1 VTLAVVSEFLH
12 KHPQLKAMRL
22 DSRQV
27 QPGDLFIAMPGAAT
41 DGRQYM
47 QQAVAQG
54 AAAIIVEATG
64 WSDSFNITV
73 PILPINNLKFYIS
86 EIATYFYKNPSHNL
100 RVIGI
105 TGTNGKTST
114 SNYIAQLF
122 DYVNIKCGIM
132 GTLGNGMLNN
142 LIPTPLTTSDCCT
155 LQNQLFEFSQAQA
168 KFVAMEVSS
177 IGLCD
182 GRLLHTQID
191 TAVFTNLSQD
201 HLDYHHT
208 MEDYFASKCKLFAE
222 YAPKHCVVN
231 LDDAYSQRLLDVIP
245 RTSRVITY
253 SLLNPAA
260 DLYYAAGVVHSLWG
274 TGQLTTKLIGKFNV
288 SNVLAALGCCAIH
301 GIPMQ
306 TLLRVAS
313 KLNAVPGRMQAVLY
327 DNRNAPRVV
336 VDYAHTPDA
345 VIKALQTL
353 QEYKQGHLICIIG
366 CGGDRDRSKRP
377 LMLRAAIENSDK
389 VIITQDNPRTE
400 DPQQIVH
407 DMLAGLQLNSNII
420 IEMDRATAIQ
430 HAIAIATAQD
440 LILIAGK
447 GHEDYQII
455 GTTKLPFSDVM
466 IAEQILEANGEQAW
480 TQ

>member
-12 KHPQLKAMRL
+12 KHPQLTAMRL

-41 DGRQYM
+41 DGRQYV

-54 AAAIIVEATG
+54 AAAVIVEATG
-64 WSDSFNITV
+64 WNESFSSTV
-73 PILPINNLKFYIS
+73 PVLLVENLKS
-86 EIATYFYKNPSHNL
+86 QLAEIATYFYKDPSHNL

-122 DYVNIKCGIM
+122 DYVGIKCGIM
-132 GTLGNGMLNN
+132 GTLGNGFLDN
-142 LIPTPLTTSDCCT
+142 LLPSLLTTSDCCT
-155 LQNQLFEFSQAQA
+155 LQHQLFEFSQAQA

-177 IGLCD
+177 IGLSD
-182 GRLLHTQID
+182 GRLLRTQID

-208 MEDYFASKCKLFAE
+208 MEDYFAAKCKLFAE
-222 YAPKHCVVN
+222 YAPKHCVIN
-231 LDDAYSQRLLDVIP
+231 LDDEYSQRLLDIIP

-260 DLYYAAGVVHSLWG
+260 DLYYADGVIHTLWG
-274 TGQLTTKLIGKFNV
+274 AGQLVTKLIGKFNI
-288 SNVLAALGCCAIH
+288 SNVLAALGSCAVQ

-306 TLLRVAS
+306 TLLKAAS
-313 KLNAVPGRMQAVLY
+313 NLNAVPGRMQTVLCK
-327 DNRNAPRVV
+327 NPQAPRVV

-345 VIKALQTL
+345 LIKALQTL
-353 QEYKQGHLICIIG
+353 QEYKQQNLICIIG

-377 LMLRAAIENSDK
+377 LMLRAVIENSDR

-400 DPQQIVH
+400 DPQQIVN
-407 DMLAGLQLNSNII
+407 DMLAGQQLNATTI
-420 IEMDRATAIQ
+420 IEMDRAIAIQ
-430 HAIAIATAQD
+430 HAISAASGQD

-455 GTTKLPFSDVM
+455 GTTKLPFSDVLV
-466 IAEQILEANGEQAW
+466 AQQALEARGEKAW
-480 TQ
+480 TL

>member
-1 VTLAVVSEFLH
+1 MTLAVVSEFLH
-12 KHPQLKAMRL
+12 KYPQLKAMRL

-27 QPGDLFIAMPGAAT
+27 QPGDLFIAMPGATT

-54 AAAIIVEATG
+54 ADAIVVEATG
-64 WSDSFNITV
+64 WNNDFNISV
-73 PILPINNLKFYIS
+73 PVLPIDNLKSFIS
-86 EIATYFYKNPSHNL
+86 EIATYFYKNPSQNL
-100 RVIGI
+100 CVIGI

-122 DYVNIKCGIM
+122 DYVNVKCGIM
-132 GTLGNGMLNN
+132 GTLGNGMLGS
-142 LIPTPLTTSDCCT
+142 LVPSPLTTSDCCT

-177 IGLCD
+177 IGLHD
-182 GRLLHTQID
+182 GRLQHTHID
-191 TAVFTNLSQD
+191 TAIFTNLSQD

-208 MEDYFASKCKLFAE
+208 MEDYFLSKCKLFTE

-231 LDDAYSQRLLDVIP
+231 LDDAYSQRLLDIIP
-245 RTSRVITY
+245 RTSRIITY

-260 DLYYAAGVVHSLWG
+260 NLYYADGVVHSLWG
-274 TGQLTTKLIGKFNV
+274 TGQLKTKLIGKFNI

-301 GIPMQ
+301 GIAMQ
-306 TLLRVAS
+306 TLLQAAN
-313 KLNAVPGRMQAVLY
+313 KLNAVPGRMQMVLC
-327 DNRNAPRVV
+327 DNPTAPRVV

-353 QEYKQGHLICIIG
+353 QEYKQHHLICIIG
-366 CGGDRDRSKRP
+366 CGGDRDRSKRS

-400 DPQQIVH
+400 DPQQIVN
-407 DMLAGLQLNSNII
+407 DMLAGQQLNANII
-420 IEMDRATAIQ
+420 IEMDRTVAIQ
-430 HAIAIATAQD
+430 NAIAAASAQD

-455 GTTKLPFSDVM
+455 GTTKFPFSDVL
-466 IAEQILEANGEQAW
+466 IAQQTLEARGEQAW